1 MEDASA
7 SAVPGFLSKLWSI
20 VDDTVLDDVIRWS
33 ENGESF
39 CIVNEPMFAKKVLP
53 KFFKH
58 SNIASFTRQLNI
70 YGFRKVIKLKKAK
83 TGSKA
88 KSMEFQHPHFKKG
101 GESFLENIKR
111 KGTAVKLEDVG
122 IYSHDDLQR
131 MMIEVQQMK
140 AKQTNMNVMFAKQKR
155 QYAALRLEMKNLRR
169 KYGEQQQML
178 TQILQFIWSVISET
192 PTVNTNKQRSLPAIS
207 EALPFKSVNQHFH
220 IPEEKKK
227 EAMEI
232 LKDGYA
238 IIEDKYKNLLDS
250 YLPTLKDECKI
261 LASSVDQDNGDCGE
275 DSKMSSQDV
284 PQCEDSDIPD
294 LSLAIPDLQELMAVE
309 SLGEETKDISL
320 DIQSFL
326 SQDIDLILTEDKSD
340 IPCDIMEN
348 RDEMHYISGDLM
360 EPQSPLS
367 KKNMNY
373 SSDNTS
379 EPINSELQN
388 LMTIEN
394 ETLLDVHVM
403 AETDS
408 LSLMKTEGEMS
419 LLDADG
425 TEDETLMNYF
435 VELQDSSDLTLD
447 DLKNPSNILPDLC
460 DNDYVSL
467 NIPSQQ
473 YVVNPVEDI
482 MPELCMET
490 DEEFK
495 LPL

>member
-178 TQILQFIWSVISET
+178 TQ
-192 PTVNTNKQRSLPAIS
+192 
-207 EALPFKSVNQHFH
+207 
-220 IPEEKKK
+220 
-227 EAMEI
+227 MEI